1 MLIHYPKKL
10 IFSLLI
16 GTATVAHGE
25 VVSAD
30 YAKQLAA
37 DFFSASNTGRLA
49 TTDAL
54 DLVYTSGTASHP
66 VYYVF
71 NAHEGQGYI
80 IISADDCT
88 SPVLGYSLEGR
99 YSATTL
105 PPAMKWM
112 MQGLEREIKAAPSLQ
127 KPVSMMER
135 RAKVRQ
141 VARSNERILLET
153 PQWRQEA
160 PFNRHIPGNALTGC
174 VGTAMAMIMKYHQ
187 FPERGT
193 GSYNGVNFD
202 VTYDWSNMRMDSYR
216 SGYTD
221 AEAEA
226 VSTLIYHAAASIGT
240 QFGYSG
246 SSAYEV
252 KVPAALINYFGYDSG
267 VSYKKR
273 SETPTQAEF
282 DRLVE
287 NEIRERRPVL
297 YCGQDVTAGHAF
309 VVDGY
314 DPLTGML
321 HINWGWGGAD
331 GNNNGGWFAST
342 ALNPT
347 VSQSHS
353 FNNLTTIIYNIKP
366 GNGLTDVWSPLHITA
381 DGRQPGMSSDLEGDL
396 TAGKEFTVRVGNI
409 KNLSYDKF
417 SGKFAVALFN
427 EQGAFKCTLSK
438 IDGMTL
444 AGMALYPASTVAY
457 ACRLPEGV
465 TVADGDMIRMAT
477 SSDNGTTWLPIAG
490 ELITVNEI
498 PAKGAA
504 PQYFTINAPSS
515 ISGAT
520 FSGADKVI
528 KGWNYTFR
536 VVPTNPERDVV
547 TVKGNG
553 YLLTAGANDTYTIN
567 NVLDD
572 TEIAVY
578 VQPASEVKEKR
589 SLWVGQPGTLSSLI
603 DGADAGTIKD
613 LTLFGTIDATDFAFM
628 KNSMKLT
635 RLDLSGVR
643 IAANGTNQ
651 ANAVPREAFRN
662 LWSLKEVILP
672 SSVNRLNNGCFRLC
686 GITSIVIPA
695 AVNTYEYNV
704 FNGSSN
710 LRDIWVL
717 NPTPAFVNWCVF
729 YGTPSDRTVHCVNM
743 GAAGT
748 YKQNQYW
755 NQPDIDAK
763 VTFTCPAQ
771 DNRPFPT
778 VTDCA
783 FNVMEDKDVKFTCNT
798 ETGRYASG
806 TKIVFQA
813 EHIADDDNRM
823 DVYANSTLL
832 KPDAEGNYT
841 LTLTTGTIIHF
852 DLVEPMAVSPL
863 ESPWVLTDAT
873 GSVGLLTDVVN
884 VMPGV
889 PFTIRANAFDAPSKA
904 FWAAVL
910 TTADGRIKE
919 FISEISNWSAEP
931 GTGLRMNINCCVKEA
946 TVREG
951 NLIRLVTSIDKKN
964 WKLVNGANENVIAA
978 LPALNNTTPVYNF
991 TFPDGLETQANL
1003 SGIVTSAVRGR
1014 DLTFKI
1020 TPKSAGNVITML
1032 VNGVPFA
1039 KEAKSINY
1047 SFVAKEDLNFDVRVI
1062 SPDQMEAVVFDLQ
1075 PGEHLWETN
1084 NSAQNNERLNAL
1096 RPKVVVKGNIDYTD
1110 LSLFRQTKA
1119 WNTVVSLDLSG
1130 ATIVADRSNPNAY
1143 KANTFPA
1150 NAFCPSSSV
1159 STDIKLKEFKF
1170 PATVT
1175 EIGASALYNCDKIKE
1190 LMLPTKLN
1198 NFTGTGWWNY
1208 AGGLKK
1214 DCFKGCTSLTTLYVP
1229 CEPKAG
1235 NIVHHIDTS
1244 HGANQSPD
1252 CNTLGLV
1259 DCKKV
1264 TIVVNP
1270 DYLNAYKTRHDGADS
1285 DDWRNLWVYNGFNIV
1300 GEYPVYGINYPV
1312 DRCFSSD
1319 KSLNLSQVVSFL
1331 GDNIPLESID
1341 FSGKIYVGVKS
1352 SVTTNRPEGTDA
1364 FDSSRQVKI
1373 YDNGKLL
1380 SSDRIAAD
1388 GSLNITY
1395 YNPNKHADKSGNHNI
1410 DVVYLYDVTFNCASD
1425 NLKINPIVR
1434 NNEDTLGDTATD
1446 FEYLNYYTAKAPVL
1460 QSVRENSPVRFKVEV
1475 NGADVSQLR
1484 PIVKVGESVL
1494 SADEEGYYT
1503 VDVTDG
1509 DINVNVYTIPV
1520 NGATLTTAEIDVINP
1535 EEAVDVTNIALS
1547 GDIAPE
1553 KVKGLIDKLPALE
1566 SLDLS
1571 ALSEPLPE
1579 GAMAGKET
1587 LITVSLPA
1595 ASVIEANTFE
1605 GCVNLTNVIVPEC
1618 INIIG
1623 AQAFKNCESLRSLS
1637 FSGIT
1642 GVGPNAFNG
1651 CDRLTSLTFTDG
1663 RPGTQPARVRSLSRA
1678 TQPEGYNADAFK
1690 GLNPNCIVY
1699 LDEGV
1704 SNPGIANVNYVKVR
1718 QDAAAES
1725 GRIYEALNDIVISP
1739 EYDFRAINT
1748 FNITQPNTISM
1759 EMELASSKTGNSG
1772 WKPLILPFSPSKVTD
1787 ASGNEMTQYVRAG
1800 ASNQNGL
1807 YMTASADTD
1816 GDLNLTNGIV
1826 ANTPY
1831 LASLYQ
1837 EEGNAA
1843 VRFVA
1848 GQCEV
1853 AQTPDEIRVTG
1864 KDYDLMATFSHSS
1877 VAAAGTYILREDGSA
1892 FDAAEPNAAAYT
1904 ETDSENGTNSN
1915 VTLRPFTVY
1924 ATSNIGVSNF
1934 PLNVDVT
1941 NMIPTGIELP
1951 ATAQGFSVAREGN
1964 SLIIYSDSDTT
1975 MNVFSITG
1983 QLVKTLQLAK
1993 GRNVVDDLTP
2003 GVYII
2008 NSQKVVM

>member
-1 MLIHYPKKL
+1 
-10 IFSLLI
+10 
-16 GTATVAHGE
+16 
-25 VVSAD
+25 
-30 YAKQLAA
+30 
-37 DFFSASNTGRLA
+37 
-49 TTDAL
+49 
-54 DLVYTSGTASHP
+54 
-66 VYYVF
+66 
-71 NAHEGQGYI
+71 
-80 IISADDCT
+80 
-88 SPVLGYSLEGR
+88 
-99 YSATTL
+99 
-105 PPAMKWM
+105 
-112 MQGLEREIKAAPSLQ
+112 
-127 KPVSMMER
+127 
-135 RAKVRQ
+135 
-141 VARSNERILLET
+141 
-153 PQWRQEA
+153 
-160 PFNRHIPGNALTGC
+160 
-174 VGTAMAMIMKYHQ
+174 
-187 FPERGT
+187 
-193 GSYNGVNFD
+193 
-202 VTYDWSNMRMDSYR
+202 
-216 SGYTD
+216 
-221 AEAEA
+221 
-226 VSTLIYHAAASIGT
+226 
-240 QFGYSG
+240 
-246 SSAYEV
+246 
-252 KVPAALINYFGYDSG
+252 
-267 VSYKKR
+267 
-273 SETPTQAEF
+273 
-282 DRLVE
+282 
-287 NEIRERRPVL
+287 
-297 YCGQDVTAGHAF
+297 
-309 VVDGY
+309 
-314 DPLTGML
+314 
-321 HINWGWGGAD
+321 
-331 GNNNGGWFAST
+331 
-342 ALNPT
+342 
-347 VSQSHS
+347 
-353 FNNLTTIIYNIKP
+353 
-366 GNGLTDVWSPLHITA
+366 
-381 DGRQPGMSSDLEGDL
+381 
-396 TAGKEFTVRVGNI
+396 
-409 KNLSYDKF
+409 
-417 SGKFAVALFN
+417 
-427 EQGAFKCTLSK
+427 
-438 IDGMTL
+438 
-444 AGMALYPASTVAY
+444 
-457 ACRLPEGV
+457 
-465 TVADGDMIRMAT
+465 
-477 SSDNGTTWLPIAG
+477 
-490 ELITVNEI
+490 
-498 PAKGAA
+498 
-504 PQYFTINAPSS
+504 
-515 ISGAT
+515 
-520 FSGADKVI
+520 
-528 KGWNYTFR
+528 
-536 VVPTNPERDVV
+536 
-547 TVKGNG
+547 
-553 YLLTAGANDTYTIN
+553 
-567 NVLDD
+567 
-572 TEIAVY
+572 
-578 VQPASEVKEKR
+578 
-589 SLWVGQPGTLSSLI
+589 
-603 DGADAGTIKD
+603 
-613 LTLFGTIDATDFAFM
+613 
-628 KNSMKLT
+628 
-635 RLDLSGVR
+635 
-643 IAANGTNQ
+643 
-651 ANAVPREAFRN
+651 
-662 LWSLKEVILP
+662 
-672 SSVNRLNNGCFRLC
+672 
-686 GITSIVIPA
+686 
-695 AVNTYEYNV
+695 
-704 FNGSSN
+704 
-710 LRDIWVL
+710 
-717 NPTPAFVNWCVF
+717 
-729 YGTPSDRTVHCVNM
+729 
-743 GAAGT
+743 
-748 YKQNQYW
+748 
-755 NQPDIDAK
+755 
-763 VTFTCPAQ
+763 
-771 DNRPFPT
+771 
-778 VTDCA
+778 
-783 FNVMEDKDVKFTCNT
+783 
-798 ETGRYASG
+798 
-806 TKIVFQA
+806 
-813 EHIADDDNRM
+813 
-823 DVYANSTLL
+823 
-832 KPDAEGNYT
+832 
-841 LTLTTGTIIHF
+841 
-852 DLVEPMAVSPL
+852 
-863 ESPWVLTDAT
+863 
-873 GSVGLLTDVVN
+873 
-884 VMPGV
+884 
-889 PFTIRANAFDAPSKA
+889 
-904 FWAAVL
+904 
-910 TTADGRIKE
+910 
-919 FISEISNWSAEP
+919 
-931 GTGLRMNINCCVKEA
+931 
-946 TVREG
+946 
-951 NLIRLVTSIDKKN
+951 
-964 WKLVNGANENVIAA
+964 
-978 LPALNNTTPVYNF
+978 
-991 TFPDGLETQANL
+991 
-1003 SGIVTSAVRGR
+1003 
-1014 DLTFKI
+1014 
-1020 TPKSAGNVITML
+1020 
-1032 VNGVPFA
+1032 
-1039 KEAKSINY
+1039 
-1047 SFVAKEDLNFDVRVI
+1047 
-1062 SPDQMEAVVFDLQ
+1062 
-1075 PGEHLWETN
+1075 
-1084 NSAQNNERLNAL
+1084 
-1096 RPKVVVKGNIDYTD
+1096 
-1110 LSLFRQTKA
+1110 
-1119 WNTVVSLDLSG
+1119 
-1130 ATIVADRSNPNAY
+1130 
-1143 KANTFPA
+1143 
-1150 NAFCPSSSV
+1150 
-1159 STDIKLKEFKF
+1159 
-1170 PATVT
+1170 
-1175 EIGASALYNCDKIKE
+1175 
-1190 LMLPTKLN
+1190 MLPTKLN

-1270 DYLNAYKTRHDGADS
+1270 DYLNVYKTRHDGADS

-1395 YNPNKHADKSGNHNI
+1395 YNPNRHADKSGNHNI

-1434 NNEDTLGDTATD
+1434 NNEDTLGDAATD

-1509 DINVNVYTIPV
+1509 DINVNVYTVPV

-1553 KVKGLIDKLPALE
+1553 KVKELIDKLPALE

-1571 ALSEPLPE
+1571 ALSKPLPE

-1587 LITVSLPA
+1587 LTTVSLPA

-1618 INIIG
+1618 VNIIG

-1678 TQPEGYNADAFK
+1678 TQPEGYDADAFK

-1759 EMELASSKTGNSG
+1759 EMELASSKTGDSG

-1848 GQCEV
+1848 GHCEV

-1892 FDAAEPNAAAYT
+1892 FDAAEPTAAYT
-1904 ETDSENGTNSN
+1904 ETDSENGTDSN

-1924 ATSNIGVSNF
+1924 ATSNTGVSNF